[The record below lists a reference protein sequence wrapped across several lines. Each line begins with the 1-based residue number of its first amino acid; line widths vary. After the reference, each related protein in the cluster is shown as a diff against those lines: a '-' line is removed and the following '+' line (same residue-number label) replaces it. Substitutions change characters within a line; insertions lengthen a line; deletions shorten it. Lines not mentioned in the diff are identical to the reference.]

1 MAKATVIRAAHY
13 GETEARLMQDPI
25 VIAMA
30 KGLANVPRAELV
42 HDTGDVSDTHV
53 TPRFEFTQAANAE
66 YRERGGKDGG
76 HIGAVAQALLNLL
89 DSGIAPPTKVVRF
102 YAGRSVP
109 GARGDFDTAMTSVDI
124 HSGDDEGEARKALIN
139 YMVNEEAA
147 SLAKYQPR
155 GEWATNRIAAIF
167 DAVQQV
173 MFAKFD
179 GGQSR
184 EAKVFDADG
193 IQFQLVRTER

>member
-1 MAKATVIRAAHY
+1 MAVIKAAHY
-13 GETEARLMQDPI
+13 GETEARLTQDPI

-30 KGLANVPRAELV
+30 KGLADVPRGQLV
-42 HDTGDVSDTHV
+42 HERAVIGGNEV
-53 TPRFEFTQAANAE
+53 TPRFEFMQSANAE
-66 YRERGGKDGG
+66 YRQRGGTDGG
-76 HIGAVAQALLNLL
+76 HIGAVAHALLNLL

-109 GARGDFDTAMTSVDI
+109 SARGDFDTAMTSVDI
-124 HSGDDEGEARKALIN
+124 HSGDDEDEARKALVN
-139 YMVNEEAA
+139 YMVNVEGA
-147 SLAKYQPR
+147 SLAKYRSEP
-155 GEWATNRIAAIF
+155 GGGWATDRMAAIF